1 MTDDLT
7 DRLRATFVQEL
18 EEQVRELN
26 SGLLTLEQ
34 QPDDHSG
41 IDSLFRSA
49 HTIKGAARV
58 VGVQLVEAVCHAIE
72 SIFASI
78 RDGQQ
83 SLTGSDFSL
92 LFATCDGL
100 QDAAVRLRAGE
111 GLEGSTVEALL
122 PRLEAMAGTADA
134 TRQYRAPV
142 PAAVRKPARSVP
154 AAASTTPEPVQS
166 PAADAARGSGTDAGP
181 SVSAAPRTRA
191 GDAHVPDPADEMVR
205 VSAERLDAL
214 LSAVGELIIGTSR
227 IVERSGRN
235 DEDAR
240 RLDGATNH
248 VASVVRRLRLRPFG
262 DVCESLPRAV
272 RDVAAA
278 GNKEVE
284 LVIDGVDV
292 EADRMVIDALR
303 DPLLHLVRNAV
314 DHGIEHPDE
323 RERAGKPR
331 QGQIRVTAE
340 LTGGRMVVT
349 VADDGAGLDE
359 EAIRSTLRERRLPE
373 PSSSADLAEVLL
385 TGGFSTRR
393 QATAISGRGVGL
405 DIVRSSLERIRG
417 SVDVEW
423 TKGRGTTFILEC
435 PPTPATLRAVLVRLG
450 AYVYALPTIH
460 VQRLRRVR
468 TADLR
473 SATGGMMLPTRN
485 GPIRV
490 FSLARLL
497 GPPLEARQLE
507 QTAIV
512 VIVSVGTRRG
522 GLIVDEVLDED
533 ELVMRP
539 LGAEDGA
546 VPHAAG
552 ATILPSGKVALVLA
566 VPSLLSAGLR
576 PGKAIAPTV
585 TVDRDTPRLRILVAD
600 DSITTRTLEQGVLE
614 SAGYQVF
621 TAVNGEDAWQTLQQ
635 EGADALVAD
644 VEMPRM
650 DGFALCRRVRS
661 SERFRELPIVLVT
674 GLDSAAD
681 RARGLEA
688 GADVYIAKASFD
700 QTTLLEAVSQLIG
713 KA

>member
-1 MTDDLT
+1 
-7 DRLRATFVQEL
+7 
-18 EEQVRELN
+18 
-26 SGLLTLEQ
+26 
-34 QPDDHSG
+34 
-41 IDSLFRSA
+41 
-49 HTIKGAARV
+49 
-58 VGVQLVEAVCHAIE
+58 
-72 SIFASI
+72 
-78 RDGQQ
+78 
-83 SLTGSDFSL
+83 
-92 LFATCDGL
+92 L
-100 QDAAVRLRAGE
+100 QDAAERLRAGE

-134 TRQYRAPV
+134 TRQYRAQV
-142 PAAVRKPARSVP
+142 PAAVRKPGRSVP
-154 AAASTTPEPVQS
+154 EAASTPPEPAQS
-166 PAADAARGSGTDAGP
+166 PAADAAMGSGTDAAP

-191 GDAHVPDPADEMVR
+191 GDAHVPDPADELVR

-227 IVERSGRN
+227 IVERSARN

-240 RLDGATNH
+240 RLEGATNH

-284 LVIDGVDV
+284 LTIDGVDV

-314 DHGIEHPDE
+314 DHGIEPPDE
-323 RERAGKPR
+323 RERTGKPR
-331 QGQIRVTAE
+331 QGSIRVSAE
-340 LTGGRMVVT
+340 LAGGRMVVS

-359 EAIRSTLRERRLPE
+359 DAIRRTLRERGLPE
-373 PSSSADLAEVLL
+373 PGSSSDLAEVLL
-385 TGGFSTRR
+385 TGGFSTRQ

-450 AYVYALPTIH
+450 AYVYALPTVH

-473 SATGGMMLPTRN
+473 SAAGGMILPTRK

-497 GPPLEARQLE
+497 GPPLEARPLE

-512 VIVSVGTRRG
+512 VVASVGSRRG
-522 GLIVDEVLDED
+522 GFIVDEVLDED

-539 LGAEDGA
+539 LGAGDGA

-621 TAVNGEDAWQTLQQ
+621 TAVNGEDAWDTLQQ

-700 QTTLLEAVSQLIG
+700 QSSLLEAVSQLIG
-713 KA
+713 RA

>member
-1 MTDDLT
+1 
-7 DRLRATFVQEL
+7 
-18 EEQVRELN
+18 
-26 SGLLTLEQ
+26 
-34 QPDDHSG
+34 
-41 IDSLFRSA
+41 
-49 HTIKGAARV
+49 
-58 VGVQLVEAVCHAIE
+58 
-72 SIFASI
+72 
-78 RDGQQ
+78 
-83 SLTGSDFSL
+83 
-92 LFATCDGL
+92 
-100 QDAAVRLRAGE
+100 
-111 GLEGSTVEALL
+111 
-122 PRLEAMAGTADA
+122 
-134 TRQYRAPV
+134 
-142 PAAVRKPARSVP
+142 
-154 AAASTTPEPVQS
+154 
-166 PAADAARGSGTDAGP
+166 
-181 SVSAAPRTRA
+181 
-191 GDAHVPDPADEMVR
+191 
-205 VSAERLDAL
+205 
-214 LSAVGELIIGTSR
+214 
-227 IVERSGRN
+227 
-235 DEDAR
+235 
-240 RLDGATNH
+240 
-248 VASVVRRLRLRPFG
+248 
-262 DVCESLPRAV
+262 
-272 RDVAAA
+272 
-278 GNKEVE
+278 
-284 LVIDGVDV
+284 
-292 EADRMVIDALR
+292 
-303 DPLLHLVRNAV
+303 
-314 DHGIEHPDE
+314 
-323 RERAGKPR
+323 
-331 QGQIRVTAE
+331 
-340 LTGGRMVVT
+340 
-349 VADDGAGLDE
+349 
-359 EAIRSTLRERRLPE
+359 
-373 PSSSADLAEVLL
+373 
-385 TGGFSTRR
+385 
-393 QATAISGRGVGL
+393 
-405 DIVRSSLERIRG
+405 
-417 SVDVEW
+417 
-423 TKGRGTTFILEC
+423 
-435 PPTPATLRAVLVRLG
+435 
-450 AYVYALPTIH
+450 
-460 VQRLRRVR
+460 
-468 TADLR
+468 
-473 SATGGMMLPTRN
+473 MMLPTRN

-576 PGKAIAPTV
+576 PGKAIIAPTV
-585 TVDRDTPRLRILVAD
+585 TADRDTPRLRILVAD